1 MHLRRRRPT
10 RHRRFLTRWSRRPS
24 VRALACPAS
33 LKGVLSA
40 ADAAAALAEGLG
52 AWATVD
58 ELPVADGG
66 EGTLDVLHLV
76 LGGKWQEANVP
87 DAFGRSRLARWLE
100 LAEGRAVVEAAEA
113 IPLDSERLDPL
124 AASSRGLGRLIGATG
139 SRRELLVGLGG
150 TANVDGGAGLLE
162 VLGALPAPTRVMC
175 DVDVTLLD
183 AARVFAAQK
192 GARPEEAA
200 ELEAR
205 LAARADLAPFAD
217 LPGAGA
223 AGGLGAALASLGAE
237 LVPGAPWLLDLVGFD
252 PTPYDVVVT
261 GEGTVDG
268 TTTRGKAPGEVARRC
283 RVAGVRCLVFGGRVL
298 QPIEGVETI
307 ALSGNPARASTDLVQ
322 LGLRLGGVDAPR

>member
-1 MHLRRRRPT
+1 MQ
-10 RHRRFLTRWSRRPS
+10 S

-40 ADAAAALAEGLG
+40 RDAAAALAEGLR

-66 EGTLDVLHLV
+66 EGTLDVLHFA
-76 LGGKWQEANVP
+76 LGGEWREAEVS
-87 DAFGRSRLARWLE
+87 DAFGRPRRARWLQ
-100 LAEGRAVVEAAEA
+100 LPRGQAVVEAAEA
-113 IPLDSERLDPL
+113 IPLDPERLDPL
-124 AASSRGLGRLIGATG
+124 AASSRGLGQLIGAVGTP
-139 SRRELLVGLGG
+139 RELLVGLGG

-162 VLGALPAPTRVMC
+162 VLDALPAPTRVAC
-175 DVDVTLLD
+175 DVDVPLLD

-192 GARPEEAA
+192 GARPADAA

-205 LAARADLAPFAD
+205 LAARADLAPFAA
-217 LPGAGA
+217 LRGAGA

-252 PTPYDVVVT
+252 PTPYDLVVG
-261 GEGTVDG
+261 GEGTVDA

-283 RVAGVRCLVFGGRVL
+283 SLAGVRCVVFGGRVVE
-298 QPIEGVETI
+298 PVEGVETI
-307 ALSGNPARASTDLVQ
+307 PLSGDPGRARADLVR
-322 LGLRLGGVDAPR
+322 LGLRLGGVDAAG